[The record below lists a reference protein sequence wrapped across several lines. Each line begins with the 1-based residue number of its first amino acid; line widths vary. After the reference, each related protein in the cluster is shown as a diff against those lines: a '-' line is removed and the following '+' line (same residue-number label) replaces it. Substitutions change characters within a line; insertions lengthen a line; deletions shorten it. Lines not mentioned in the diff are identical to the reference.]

1 MGLNDEKQKSEEEAA
16 AAALKE
22 AAAKRAAEI
31 QAKID
36 SLNEHAT
43 AAQKIARQA
52 AVQATHDATV
62 ANNQA
67 LAAEAA
73 AKHAKKVEA
82 EQKEI
87 VKEKTADAAKKKA
100 EAAASQAKADKL
112 NAVAGAAVKKLNDE
126 KKTAQEAAAAAAI
139 KAKAEEAVVAAKK
152 KEAAE
157 IRAEAD
163 KAEASAKKKKEEAES
178 MVEKIKNADCK
189 KHPGCKG
196 LAGYCCPTLNF
207 NQMHLGSVKLA
218 GAKLGCCNSAT
229 EIEDETALELGSEA
243 PHSNSIEL
251 QPFELFT
258 SIIFAFVAGSVLT
271 GMVSKFSAT
280 RAGNRAEYQSLAA
293 A

>member
-1 MGLNDEKQKSEEEAA
+1 MGQKEAEKFKTEQEEVASA
-16 AAALKE
+16 TAVKE

-36 SLNEHAT
+36 HLNNHAT

-52 AVQATHDATV
+52 ATQASHDATL
-62 ANNQA
+62 ANNRA

-73 AKHAKKVEA
+73 ATHAKKVETK
-82 EQKEI
+82 QKGI
-87 VKEKTADAAKKKA
+87 VKETTAEAAKKKA
-100 EAAASQAKADKL
+100 GAAASQANADKL

-126 KKTAQEAAAAAAI
+126 KKTAQEAAAAAAL

-157 IRAEAD
+157 IQAEAN
-163 KAEASAKKKKEEAES
+163 KAEASALKKKEEAES

-229 EIEDETALELGSEA
+229 EIETETALELGSEA

-258 SIIFAFVAGSVLT
+258 S
-271 GMVSKFSAT
+271 
-280 RAGNRAEYQSLAA
+280 
-293 A
+293 

>member
-100 EAAASQAKADKL
+100 EAAASHAKADKL

-126 KKTAQEAAAAAAI
+126 KKTAQEAAAAAAL

-157 IRAEAD
+157 IRAKAD

-218 GAKLGCCNSAT
+218 GAKLGCCGNTA
-229 EIEDETALELGSEA
+229 EIEAETVLELGSKA
-243 PHSNSIEL
+243 THSTSIEL
-251 QPFELFT
+251 QPYELCT
-258 SIIFAFVAGSVLT
+258 SIFFAFVAGSVLT
-271 GMVSKFSAT
+271 AMVSKFSVT
-280 RAGNRAEYQSLAA
+280 RAGNRAEYQCLAGA
-293 A
+293 